1 MRATAGRDDFFTQIH
16 KALRW
21 GLFDIAGSLGRLDVA
36 DADAR
41 EGTLVAWRRLSA
53 LLHAHTWHEETF
65 IHPLLEAKAPGS
77 SHLRHLEHEVTEGEL
92 SRLDEAMETLDP
104 SQGLPTP
111 AGGPAALTSEDLN
124 DLGRDLTAFIG
135 AYLPH
140 LLEEELN
147 SMPLLWATCSDDEL
161 ASCRNAFMASVG
173 TEENELT
180 LELFFHALDNDELA
194 AVVEGCR
201 AAGGIP
207 WEQLC
212 RVAGRLADAGRREA
226 LGIP

>member
-1 MRATAGRDDFFTQIH
+1 MRATTGRDDFFTQIH
-16 KALRW
+16 KAIRW
-21 GLFDIAGSLGRLDVA
+21 GLFDAAAALGRLDA
-36 DADAR
+36 SDEAAR
-41 EGTLVAWRRLSA
+41 GEVFASWRRLSA

-77 SHLRHLEHEVTEGEL
+77 SHLRHLEHEVLEGEL
-92 SRLDEAMETLDP
+92 SRLDAAMGSLAPPEGDAV
-104 SQGLPTP
+104 P
-111 AGGPAALTSEDLN
+111 AGAAGEPTVSDIN

-147 SMPLLWATCSDDEL
+147 SMPLLWATCSDAEL
-161 ASCRNAFMASVG
+161 AECRNAFMASVG
-173 TEENELT
+173 PEENELT
-180 LELFFHALDNDELA
+180 LELFFQALDTDELA

-201 AAGGIP
+201 AAGGTP

-212 RVAGRLADAGRREA
+212 EVAGRLAGPERRST